1 MTYSVAV
8 VLIALVSLLVLY
20 VVIIAY
26 LILKNRKQK
35 RLATFNQNDYLIV
48 FASQSGQAENIAQQT
63 AQQLHAVG
71 QKVSLVDMQYL
82 TVEQLCQ
89 AQKVLWCVSTY
100 GEGDAPDT
108 AQFAIKHIF

>member
-26 LILKNRKQK
+26 LILSNRLNNRKQK

-63 AQQLHAVG
+63 AQQLHAVV
-71 QKVSLVDMQYL
+71 QKVSLVYM
-82 TVEQLCQ
+82 
-89 AQKVLWCVSTY
+89 
-100 GEGDAPDT
+100 
-108 AQFAIKHIF
+108 